1 MHRRLRVTC
10 LTDVFLRHTPMQAG
24 GGMAAQA
31 PTGRIAMRADM
42 SYDPIV

>member
-1 MHRRLRVTC
+1 
-10 LTDVFLRHTPMQAG
+10 MQAG

-31 PTGRIAMRADM
+31 PDRNEQGASGCAVDM

>member
-1 MHRRLRVTC
+1 MPDLG
-10 LTDVFLRHTPMQAG
+10 FLHHTPMQAG

-31 PTGRIAMRADM
+31 GQEDSSRGVSNFALDV